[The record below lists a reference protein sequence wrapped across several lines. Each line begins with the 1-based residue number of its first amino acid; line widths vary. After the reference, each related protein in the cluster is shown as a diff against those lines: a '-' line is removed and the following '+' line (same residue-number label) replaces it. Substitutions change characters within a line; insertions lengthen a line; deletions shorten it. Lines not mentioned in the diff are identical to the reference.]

1 MRLYKL
7 LKDTPTIK
15 AGTIFREVVSD
26 YDGARELARITPIG
40 AKTSPQ
46 FTIQDIDNFDE
57 WFEEIKTRQIITL
70 YSQPVLRLRKGDR
83 IMSETEGYKGKLKL
97 CKKYKDAN
105 ELQANL
111 QKFWQSI
118 PREKRN
124 KFYQDVEEIDD
135 YELED
140 NGYVIIDG
148 NCIYKIELDKEFDMD
163 SNFVEVAKTQDD
175 TYEFITWFYNSSTDL
190 QEMLQKGFNQAEKG
204 NDKCFKDGREI

>member
-1 MRLYKL
+1 MSLYKL

-15 AGTIFREVVSD
+15 AGTIFREVVGD
-26 YDGARELARITPIG
+26 YDGAMGLARVTPIR

-46 FTIQDIDNFDE
+46 FTIQDIDNFEE
-57 WFEEIKTRQIITL
+57 WFEEIEEPIDSIHWKPKIGEVYWSR
-70 YSQPVLRLRKGDR
+70 YS
-83 IMSETEGYKGKLKL
+83 
-97 CKKYKDAN
+97 N
-105 ELQANL
+105 
-111 QKFWQSI
+111 
-118 PREKRN
+118 
-124 KFYQDVEEIDD
+124 EEIED

-175 TYEFITWFYNSSTDL
+175 TYEFITWFYDNSTDL

>member
-1 MRLYKL
+1 
-7 LKDTPTIK
+7 
-15 AGTIFREVVSD
+15 
-26 YDGARELARITPIG
+26 
-40 AKTSPQ
+40 
-46 FTIQDIDNFDE
+46 
-57 WFEEIKTRQIITL
+57 
-70 YSQPVLRLRKGDR
+70 
-83 IMSETEGYKGKLKL
+83 MSETVGRKGKLIL
-97 CKKYKDAN
+97 CKKYKDAD

-163 SNFVEVAKTQDD
+163 DNFVEVNQVQDD
-175 TYEFITWFYNSSTDL
+175 VYEFITQFYNGSTDL
-190 QEMLQKGFNQAEKG
+190 QEMLQKGFDQTRNSTE
-204 NDKCFKDGREI
+204 DVL